1 MSPGQQHTNK
11 GQEKFYFISFRAW
24 FRVSF
29 FIQGHLGSKKNF
41 SLYLPSPASEVQWI
55 HYQLS

>member
-41 SLYLPSPASEVQWI
+41 SLYLPSPASEVQ
-55 HYQLS
+55 